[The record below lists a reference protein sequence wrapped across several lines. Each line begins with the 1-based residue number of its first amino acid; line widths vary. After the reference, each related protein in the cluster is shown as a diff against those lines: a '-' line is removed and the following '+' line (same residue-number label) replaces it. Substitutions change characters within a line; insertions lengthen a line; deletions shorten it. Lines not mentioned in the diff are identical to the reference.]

1 MSTAKTVL
9 ALAAALSVAMTAPA
23 HAYLDPGTGSIV
35 LQAII
40 GGVAASLFIL
50 RSYFYRLKGL
60 LGFVP
65 KAADE
70 NVRSGND

>member
-1 MSTAKTVL
+1 MNTAKHIL
-9 ALAAALSVAMTAPA
+9 SLAAAMTVAMIVPA

-50 RSYFYRLKGL
+50 RSYFHRLKGW

-65 KAADE
+65 NTADE
-70 NVRSGND
+70 NSRPGNE

>member
-50 RSYFYRLKGL
+50 
-60 LGFVP
+60 
-65 KAADE
+65 
-70 NVRSGND
+70 